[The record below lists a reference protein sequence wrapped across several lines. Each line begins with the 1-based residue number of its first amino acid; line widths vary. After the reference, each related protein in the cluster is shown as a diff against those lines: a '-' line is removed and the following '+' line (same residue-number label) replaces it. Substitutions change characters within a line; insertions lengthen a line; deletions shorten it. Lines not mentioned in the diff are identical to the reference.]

1 VATDDWGK
9 ESGPARRDTPARADA
24 AARTGAEQ
32 RASARD
38 GYVVAVSGSETN
50 ADESDRG
57 ESRDQQYDRNYDELL
72 QELRVA
78 QAGVQILFAFL
89 LGIAFQQRFSSIS
102 SVQRV
107 IYVITLILTAA
118 ATIQLIAPVAIHRLL
133 FRRHRK
139 GELVAVSNLLAI
151 TGLTTLMLAV
161 VGGVWLILLEVTSPV
176 VTGVLAALVAVL
188 FVITWIAVPLWI
200 GRQSAGRRTPTP

>member
-1 VATDDWGK
+1 
-9 ESGPARRDTPARADA
+9 
-24 AARTGAEQ
+24 
-32 RASARD
+32 
-38 GYVVAVSGSETN
+38 VSGSETN
-50 ADESDRG
+50 ADKSDRR
-57 ESRDQQYDRNYDELL
+57 ESRDEQYDRNYDELL

-107 IYVITLILTAA
+107 IYIITLILTAA

-139 GELVAVSNLLAI
+139 AELVTVSNLLAI

-176 VTGVLAALVAVL
+176 VTGVLTALVAVL

-200 GRQSAGRRTPTP
+200 GRHSAGRRTPTP

>member
-1 VATDDWGK
+1 M
-9 ESGPARRDTPARADA
+9 S
-24 AARTGAEQ
+24 GAE
-32 RASARD
+32 AD
-38 GYVVAVSGSETN
+38 
-50 ADESDRG
+50 ADESDRR
-57 ESRDQQYDRNYDELL
+57 ESRDQRYDRNYDELL

-107 IYVITLILTAA
+107 IYVITLVLTAA
-118 ATIQLIAPVAIHRLL
+118 ATVQLIAPVAIHRLL

-139 GELVAVSNLLAI
+139 AELVAVSNILAI
-151 TGLTTLMLAV
+151 SGLTVLMLAV

-176 VTGVLAALVAVL
+176 VTGVLTALIAVL
-188 FVITWIAVPLWI
+188 FVFTWIAVPLWI
-200 GRQSAGRRTPTP
+200 RHQHAGRRTPTP